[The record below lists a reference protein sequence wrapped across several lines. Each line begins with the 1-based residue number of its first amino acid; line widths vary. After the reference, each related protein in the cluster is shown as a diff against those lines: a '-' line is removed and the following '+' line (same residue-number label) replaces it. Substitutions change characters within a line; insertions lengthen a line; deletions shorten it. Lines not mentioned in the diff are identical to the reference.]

1 MIKLKDLLVEGSNL
15 KWILGYVDSYGKVH
29 YKVVG
34 KDDSI
39 DSHNQI
45 WPGPKHGKWRWM
57 PGNPS
62 HLNTYGEELSFEDED
77 RIWKIIDKY
86 KSLSESPDSVYYGN
100 NEYSWYDDGSYTFL
114 VYNDIVDNQRYWFAW
129 DYSKKTILCENKQV
143 ENEILHTDDVILST
157 IEGRQFD
164 GYFSNQPIG
173 EAFMDLEDRPTHNG
187 LIELLSTLRR
197 CYFNR
202 DYAEC
207 DGRVYDVK
215 GEDKYLMSFW
225 QEDSVILKDRNK
237 LDDFFN
243 RVGIDKNKILFER
256 FDRENTVNYYQ
267 FFGTKPPEI
276 SDVERQKQQIARDL
290 HMKKAQLDKA
300 ILDALQSKPKDINSL
315 YAALE
320 KQLNM
325 PLAKIKHVF
334 RGIPLDKLVVK
345 QLREFVSRVGIKN

>member
-1 MIKLKDLLVEGSNL
+1 MIKLKHLFFEGINL

-57 PGNPS
+57 PGNKS

-86 KSLSESPDSVYYGN
+86 KSLTEDPDDIVYKGD
-100 NEYSWYDDGSYTFL
+100 EYFWYDDGKYTFL
-114 VYNDIVDNQRYWFAW
+114 VYYDIVDKQHYWFAW
-129 DYSKKTILCENKQV
+129 DYRKQTILCENKQV
-143 ENEILHTDDVILST
+143 ENEILHTDDDILKNIAS
-157 IEGRQFD
+157 RKSD
-164 GYFSNQPIG
+164 GYFSQEKISDV
-173 EAFMDLEDRPTHNG
+173 FHSISDRPSHGT

-197 CYFNR
+197 CYYNR

-207 DGRVYDVK
+207 DGRIFYSKNDDVYIMTFWN
-215 GEDKYLMSFW
+215 EDFN
-225 QEDSVILKDRNK
+225 IFKDRVK

-243 RVGIDKNKILFER
+243 RVGISKDKILFER
-256 FDRENTVNYYQ
+256 YNREEIVNYYQ
-267 FFGTKPPEI
+267 FFGTKPQEI
-276 SDVERQKQQIARDL
+276 SDIERKKQQVAREL
-290 HMKKAQLDKA
+290 HVKKAQLDRA
-300 ILDALQSKPKDINSL
+300 ILNVLQSKPKDINSL
-315 YAALE
+315 YVALE

-345 QLREFVSRVGIKN
+345 QLREFVSSYL